1 MTDKETTV
9 VGRYE
14 YRLGSVY
21 KLEEGDSFTYEGRI
35 YHFESFGKHPEVR
48 LTDGLVNARLDSCPE
63 AGLQEVLIPD
73 NFTLEITRT
82 VECELVTS
90 AELSVG
96 DELIFDR
103 IRKEVLEITDLTDGT
118 RVVRTSGLGP
128 RKVLTDENER
138 IYARVTA

>member
-1 MTDKETTV
+1 MSNKETTV
-9 VGRYE
+9 VSRYE

-21 KLEEGDSFTYEGRI
+21 QLEEGDSFPYLGRI
-35 YHFESFGKHPEVR
+35 YHFESFGNHSKVR
-48 LTDGLVNARLDSCPE
+48 YRDGVVNARLDSCPE

-73 NFTLEITRT
+73 NINLEINRT
-82 VECELVTS
+82 VECELVT
-90 AELSVG
+90 ATELSVG
-96 DELIFDR
+96 DEIIFDR

-128 RKVLTDENER
+128 CKVLTNESKR